1 MKNIKKI
8 VKSIRDFSENT
19 KVLLFGIIN
28 REDGNMVNVRDL
40 FLLKI
45 IISMVHVL
53 TKGDYI

>member
-28 REDGNMVNVRDL
+28 WEDGNMVNVRDL
-40 FLLKI
+40 FLSKI

>member
-40 FLLKI
+40 FLSKI